1 MGFLAPAIPWII
13 KGGAALGGALLGKKA
28 QSNAQQRSPE
38 ELAALSGAQGAAGA
52 LSRQGS
58 MLTQAGMPA
67 VGQATNYYQTL
78 LRGNRG
84 AMAQATAGP
93 RAQITDVYRGAD
105 RGLERSGVRGAARDV
120 ASSELN
126 RERASSIASLTTGVQ
141 PMAAAALGG
150 LGSNLVGQGT
160 SALSGGGSIYSSLLG
175 QGMQNRQYARS
186 EGEKASTGI
195 GSFLFDILSGSLG
208 KMGGGGGGLIPT
220 SRTLPNSTTW
230 MPGSGLVQPTQPWEL
245 ELQRRGVMF

>member
-13 KGGAALGGALLGKKA
+13 KGGAALGGALLGKKS
-28 QSNAQQRSPE
+28 QSSAQQRSPE
-38 ELAALSGAQGAAGA
+38 EQVALQGAQQAAGT
-52 LSRQGS
+52 LSQQGQ
-58 MLTQAGMPA
+58 MLTRAGMPS

-93 RAQITDVYRGAD
+93 RAQITDVYRGAE

-150 LGSNLVGQGT
+150 LGTDLVGRGT
-160 SALSGGGSIYSSLLG
+160 SALQGVGDIYSNLLG
-175 QGMQNRQYARS
+175 QGANNRAYARA
-186 EGEKASTGI
+186 EGEKASKGI
-195 GSFLFDILSGSLG
+195 GSFLFDILSGTLG
-208 KMGGGGGGLIPT
+208 NRGGGGGLITT
-220 SRTLPNSTTW
+220 SQTVPNFTTW
-230 MPGSGLVQPTQPWEL
+230 MP
-245 ELQRRGVMF
+245 R